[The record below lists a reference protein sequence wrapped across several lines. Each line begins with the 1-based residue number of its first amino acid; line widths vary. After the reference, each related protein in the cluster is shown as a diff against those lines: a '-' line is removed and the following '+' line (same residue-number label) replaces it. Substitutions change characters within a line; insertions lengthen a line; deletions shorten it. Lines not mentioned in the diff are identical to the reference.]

1 MSEASGTS
9 GTRQWE
15 LIGAVGLLA
24 VLSIWFLSGRIHY
37 LTDYSKPSY
46 SDYYWPRR
54 SGLVLHLTG
63 GFVAITSGL
72 VQLWLGVT
80 GKTSGLHRNLGK
92 VYVAA
97 VATAAVGSTYL
108 VATIPGHFAYAS
120 GLAGMMAA
128 SLVTTGMAV
137 FAIRRRDIK
146 QHKAWMIRSYAVM
159 FAFVTYRLGSMLGRN
174 LVPLPDDPVA
184 TDFDVMLAWASWA
197 VPLMVVEVGI
207 QLKAMRRIS

>member
-63 GFVAITSGL
+63 GF
-72 VQLWLGVT
+72 
-80 GKTSGLHRNLGK
+80 
-92 VYVAA
+92 
-97 VATAAVGSTYL
+97 ATAAVGSTYL